1 MVDDMINISKT
12 WLNRFKPDNAET
24 KDKNP
29 QFHKIVGATSFT
41 NCINLTDKENI
52 VIRYPLFFITDQL
65 HFKIFCR
72 RRRLKEYPLQV
83 RYKQDWGRGF
93 ILLLPQTAALPGSDA
108 GSGVIKPASG
118 FVIQNRQTSCSMWCP
133 MYKARC

>member
-1 MVDDMINISKT
+1 MINIAKT

-52 VIRYPLFFITDQL
+52 VIRYPLFFYNRPATFQNLLSSSSFEEISTPGQIQTGL
-65 HFKIFCR
+65 GPR
-72 RRRLKEYPLQV
+72 VYPFTTP
-83 RYKQDWGRGF
+83 DCC
-93 ILLLPQTAALPGSDA
+93 TA
-108 GSGVIKPASG
+108 
-118 FVIQNRQTSCSMWCP
+118 
-133 MYKARC
+133 